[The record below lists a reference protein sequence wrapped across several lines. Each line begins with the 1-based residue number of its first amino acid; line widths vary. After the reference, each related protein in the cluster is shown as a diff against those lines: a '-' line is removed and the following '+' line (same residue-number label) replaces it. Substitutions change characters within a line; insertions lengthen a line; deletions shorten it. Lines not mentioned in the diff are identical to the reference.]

1 MNSYQHFTIDHVE
14 PAVVIRL
21 KDVELLDR
29 EIFPELLD
37 ELLDL
42 VQGERPTTAVI
53 SFEFVKRLSS
63 EAISVLLRVRK
74 EFDSYGGRLCLCEM
88 RKEIREIFRV
98 LRLDFPIYDTVN
110 EALDS
115 A

>member
-1 MNSYQHFTIDHVE
+1 MNSYRHFSLDAVE
-14 PAVVIRL
+14 GALVIRL
-21 KDVELLDR
+21 KDAELLER

-37 ELLDL
+37 ELLD
-42 VQGERPTTAVI
+42 VFERERPSAAVI
-53 SFEFVKRLSS
+53 SFEFVRRLSS
-63 EAISVLLRVRK
+63 EAISVLLRARS
-74 EFDSYGGRLCLCEM
+74 ELGSFGGRLYLCEM

-98 LRLDFPIYDTVN
+98 LKLDFSIYDTLN